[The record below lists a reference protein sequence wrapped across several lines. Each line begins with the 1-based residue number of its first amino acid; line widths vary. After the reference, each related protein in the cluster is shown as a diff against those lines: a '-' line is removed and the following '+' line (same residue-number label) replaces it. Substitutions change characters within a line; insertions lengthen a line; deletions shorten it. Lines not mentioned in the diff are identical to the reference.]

1 MQDERKLVVAMF
13 AWDGN
18 SYIGNEYWE
27 GMLAASGDPAA
38 ASCSFIPELLNPD
51 INQKISGYNLHVASL
66 HSGVQPYQE
75 YQDSTRF
82 PDNSGQPPVAPEF
95 QEPGGDLVAVRVV
108 KLLLDQSRR
117 EFRLGYYGTDP
128 RGPFVE
134 KVYPRGSA
142 ARNGLKKGDQL
153 IQVGD
158 VRLWAVGREH
168 AEVGSILRG
177 AGDCMHLVVSR
188 PNYNRRNRRWS
199 NSSVQVP
206 SWVLDHPGLQ
216 IDISGNNG
224 RKV

>member
-1 MQDERKLVVAMF
+1 MF

-18 SYIGNEYWE
+18 SYIGNEYWQ

-51 INQKISGYNLHVASL
+51 INPSISGYNLHVASL
-66 HSGVQPYQE
+66 HSGVQPYQ
-75 YQDSTRF
+75 DPPRS

-108 KLLLDQSRR
+108 RLLLDQSRR
-117 EFRLGYYGTDP
+117 EFRLGYYGSDP

-142 ARNGLKKGDQL
+142 ARNGLEKGDQL
-153 IQVGD
+153 IQIGD
-158 VRLWAVGREH
+158 VRLWP
-168 AEVGSILRG
+168 VGSDLVEVASILER
-177 AGDCMHLVVSR
+177 AGDCIHLVVSR
-188 PNYNRRNRRWS
+188 PDYNRRNRRWS
-199 NSSVQVP
+199 SSSVQVP